1 MRNKPLFLSIDFI
14 TGEDIQAINL
24 PVLKVAESNGEYLVV
39 EGEQLINSALVESI
53 KQLGQPSVTTVVFA
67 VEIVP
72 ASRRTRGGR
81 R

>member
-1 MRNKPLFLSIDFI
+1 MRNNNRVLSIALI
-14 TGEDIQAINL
+14 TGEDVEAINL
-24 PVLKVAESNGEYLVV
+24 PVLKVSESDGEYLVV